1 MTPGLS
7 LVRDTIR
14 SLIVTNHSL
23 GAGGR
28 AEAVEAAMTNTGPA
42 ASYQA
47 GAFRG
52 YKNTYDNNPIGCLQ
66 ERMQK

>member
-1 MTPGLS
+1 
-7 LVRDTIR
+7 
-14 SLIVTNHSL
+14 
-23 GAGGR
+23 
-28 AEAVEAAMTNTGPA
+28 MTNTGPQ

-52 YKNTYDNNPIGCLQ
+52 FKNTYDNNPIGCLQ

>member
-1 MTPGLS
+1 M
-7 LVRDTIR
+7 
-14 SLIVTNHSL
+14 TNHSI
-23 GAGGR
+23 GAGNR
-28 AEAVEAAMTNTGPA
+28 AEAVEAAMT
-42 ASYQA
+42 SYQA